1 MLSTKSKLRN
11 PLKNSLPH
19 LSQDTG
25 VNDKQ
30 MPNAMK
36 VEKQIKVLIILK
48 FFSLN
53 ILPLEQKNRE
63 YRTKYKNYFSWIA
76 LLYKGNEK
84 WYKLQGLQELYYM

>member
-53 ILPLEQKNRE
+53 ILPLE
-63 YRTKYKNYFSWIA
+63 
-76 LLYKGNEK
+76 
-84 WYKLQGLQELYYM
+84 